1 MRTEKDKQVE
11 SPQKYWESAK
21 VSHKRV
27 FALLTPEIRG
37 HEMAQMLQKPAFAGV
52 RAPGLSADECEHPFV

>member
-1 MRTEKDKQVE
+1 MLQPV
-11 SPQKYWESAK
+11 SVASILNNHAIVWWESAK

-27 FALLTPEIRG
+27 FALSTTETHS
-37 HEMAQMLQKPAFAGV
+37 HEMAQMPKKNSV